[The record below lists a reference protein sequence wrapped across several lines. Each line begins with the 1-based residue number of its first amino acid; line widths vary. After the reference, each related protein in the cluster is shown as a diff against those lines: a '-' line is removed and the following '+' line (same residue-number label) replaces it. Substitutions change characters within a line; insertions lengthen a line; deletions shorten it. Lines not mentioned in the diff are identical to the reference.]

1 MKKSLFARLLGRGG
15 TAGWLAV
22 ELGQDTVSLAHVIA
36 NGAKPSVEFAEE
48 RAWDATDPKS
58 LEPVARE
65 FGVKRFRCTTLLKPD
80 EYQILLVEAPAVKA
94 EELKSAVRW
103 RIKDMLDYHV
113 DDATIDVLDV
123 PVPAG
128 ASSRAHY
135 MYTIAARNE
144 IIRATVDRFSAAGM
158 PLAVIDIPDTAQRN
172 LAARLEADQRAL
184 VVLSFDGQGGLI
196 TVNFNGELYLTRRL
210 DVSASQLAEADD
222 DARVRLFDR
231 VLVETQR
238 SLDHCERTYP
248 FFALGRLV
256 VGPLYNDGG
265 LREHLAAN
273 LYLPLEALELA
284 QLVDLPAEAR
294 TWSAVQ
300 QAKWLK
306 LIGAGLRVETKAL

>member
-1 MKKSLFARLLGRGG
+1 MAGMLQNLFKRG
-15 TAGWLAV
+15 TAPGWLAV
-22 ELGQDTVSLAHVIA
+22 ELGDKRVSLAHVVPEGGQPA
-36 NGAKPSVEFAEE
+36 VKFAEE
-48 RAWDATDPKS
+48 RPWDAAEPKS
-58 LEPVARE
+58 LERVARE
-65 FGVKRFRCTTLLKPD
+65 FGVKRFRCTTLLKPQQ
-80 EYQILLVEAPAVKA
+80 YNILLVEAPAVKPD
-94 EELKSAVRW
+94 ELKAAVRW

-128 ASSRAHY
+128 ATSRAHY
-135 MYTIAARNE
+135 MYTVAARNE
-144 IIRATVDRFSAAGM
+144 TIRGTVDRFSAAGM

-172 LAARLEADQRAL
+172 VAALLGTEQRA
-184 VVLSFDGQGGLI
+184 VVALTFDANGGLI
-196 TVNFNGELYLTRRL
+196 TVTFNGELYLSRRL
-210 DVSASQLAEADD
+210 DVSAAQLASADD

-256 VGPLYNDGG
+256 VGPLSGDGG

-273 LYLPLEALELA
+273 LYLPLETLDL
-284 QLVDLPAEAR
+284 QQVVRLPATAQSW
-294 TWSAVQ
+294 TPAQ

-306 LIGAGLRVETKAL
+306 LIGAGLRVEKKAL